1 METLILKENS
11 PQIRELI
18 KQHGID
24 VCSCC
29 ESKGSL
35 WLNYNNGVTKS
46 VHGVGYPDEWENLTP
61 QQEIL
66 RYLEE
71 VEDPI
76 FCIDVNDFI
85 VNILRQQGKEIDPDI
100 VYAHNV
106 VMSEA
111 YDRPTYEEVMHCM
124 EQMIEHKNSE
134 FRNQEQ
140 SLLYTLYSILDG
152 LAVEG
157 EARDI
162 AIKEFKEHLINND
175 LQ

>member
-24 VCSCC
+24 VCRCC
-29 ESKGSL
+29 EYKDSL
-35 WLNYNNGVTKS
+35 WLNYNHSVTES
-46 VHGVGYPDEWENLTP
+46 VHGIGYSDDWENSTP
-61 QQEIL
+61 QQKIL
-66 RYLEE
+66 RYIEE
-71 VEDPI
+71 VEDPN

-85 VNILRQQGKEIDPDI
+85 VNILRQQSKERDPDI
-100 VYAHNV
+100 VCAHNII
-106 VMSEA
+106 MSEA
-111 YDRPTYEEVMHCM
+111 NSRATYEEVMHCM
-124 EQMIEHKNSE
+124 KQMITCKNSE
-134 FRNQEQ
+134 LRNQEQ
-140 SLLYTLYSILDG
+140 TLLYTLYSILDG

>member
-1 METLILKENS
+1 MNTVITILAIIVLVIVIIIAISGSRNL
-11 PQIRELI
+11 RNFRDNMDDRFD
-18 KQHGID
+18 KQQN
-24 VCSCC
+24 
-29 ESKGSL
+29 K
-35 WLNYNNGVTKS
+35 Y
-46 VHGVGYPDEWENLTP
+46 
-61 QQEIL
+61 
-66 RYLEE
+66 
-71 VEDPI
+71 
-76 FCIDVNDFI
+76 
-85 VNILRQQGKEIDPDI
+85 IDPDI

-124 EQMIEHKNSE
+124 KQMIDHKNAE
-134 FRNQEQ
+134 LRNHEQ

-162 AIKEFKEHLINND
+162 AIEEFKKHLINND